1 MRHLACHHSKR
12 KSNLLLEEKDNL
24 WKQRPQT
31 LMTEEQILLCLMG
44 LQILPSESKEGSREI
59 ASFVAMKLMVA
70 LAMRDHKQEDL
81 LEIKSGE
88 SSLTVCLELVQRREE
103 VETSQPHCAS

>member
-1 MRHLACHHSKR
+1 
-12 KSNLLLEEKDNL
+12 
-24 WKQRPQT
+24 
-31 LMTEEQILLCLMG
+31 MTEELFNHKQILLCLMG